1 VRVVLVRRVMEV
13 DDLRAGRREQ
23 GDEVIDRVGL
33 VRTADLL
40 ALVAQLRDE
49 GVLTEASG
57 GVLLL
62 DALLRPSVMMMPPN
76 QRSLRS

>member
-1 VRVVLVRRVMEV
+1 MEV

-33 VRTADLL
+33 VRAADFL

-49 GVLTEASG
+49 GVLPEPGG

-62 DALLRPSVMMMPPN
+62 DALGGDLVVGRPPDRRSGRGSAGPPWG
-76 QRSLRS
+76 